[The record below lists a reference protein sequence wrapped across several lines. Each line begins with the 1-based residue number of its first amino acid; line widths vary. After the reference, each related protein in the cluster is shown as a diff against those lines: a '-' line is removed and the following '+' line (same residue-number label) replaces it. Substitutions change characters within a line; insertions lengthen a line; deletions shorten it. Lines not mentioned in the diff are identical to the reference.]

1 MDVGFVDNSE
11 RKDCR
16 RGDSRY
22 DQRFDG
28 CDRMEIRRG
37 KNKKAISF
45 HNGLIL
51 PFDLLIRTLV

>member
-51 PFDLLIRTLV
+51 PF